1 MRRLH
6 TGDKKCKGHTKQNP
20 TQVPPRNDGS
30 KETKGTCPRERQKPL
45 SQLER
50 IKSLDRKNQKRTL
63 KKKRKRESVINHAVL
78 PEEERESG
86 TDIAQRAGTG
96 KHGRRATLTQ
106 RRRKLAAE
114 ARVKTRRE
122 RRKTSVI
129 KPMTNEDAPAA
140 KTRKKKTR
148 KNEGKR
154 GNEKTEARKHP
165 NNILKEVKRRSQKRL
180 KRRITV
186 SSVAIDREAKNGF
199 AMPRGGPDRGDED
212 NAGSLATEGVTDGAA
227 VAEMDD
233 RLAGH
238 GAESEIGLGIEGEMQ
253 KTKARGRVPM
263 RQRAKRPEVETRAPK
278 NVPLRNSG
286 AGNETID
293 RALTERE
300 GRATV
305 EAAILKATEI
315 NRRSENGA
323 RARNQKTDLARNQK
337 RG

>member
-1 MRRLH
+1 M
-6 TGDKKCKGHTKQNP
+6 
-20 TQVPPRNDGS
+20 PPRNDGS
-30 KETKGTCPRERQKPL
+30 RETKGTCQRERKKL
-45 SQLER
+45 LTQLVK

-63 KKKRKRESVINHAVL
+63 KEKRKRESVINRAVP
-78 PEEERESG
+78 PEDERENG
-86 TDIAQRAGTG
+86 TDIVQRAGTG

-122 RRKTSVI
+122 RRKTSAI
-129 KPMTNEDAPAA
+129 RTMRNEDAPAA
-140 KTRKKKTR
+140 KTRKKKIR
-148 KNEGKR
+148 KNEGKM
-154 GNEKTEARKHP
+154 GNEKTEARKRP
-165 NNILKEVKRRSQKRL
+165 NNILKEVKRRNQKRS

-186 SSVAIDREAKNGF
+186 SSVAIDREAKKGF
-199 AMPRGGPDRGDED
+199 ATRRGGPDRGGED

-227 VAEMDD
+227 VAETGD

-238 GAESEIGLGIEGEMQ
+238 GAEREIGLGTEGEMQ
-253 KTKARGRVPM
+253 KIKTRGRAPM
-263 RQRAKRPEVETRAPK
+263 SQRAKRPEVEKGAPK

-286 AGNETID
+286 AENETID

-305 EAAILKATEI
+305 EAAILRAMEI

-337 RG
+337 RE